1 MAQQHGTAQWL
12 AGRQPKGQQHE
23 QARCVSPSPSLF
35 FSIGM
40 DMQCQHKSHLL
51 TRSRPL
57 PPSFSLFSWLGTGGI
72 HAEQLCSWPWP
83 PRHACLPVAHTT
95 TTQTRHVCRR
105 TPSSCCGVEGGM
117 PANCACVCVCVPHP
131 AASTTLHPV
140 RVGAHICVLIFLE
153 AHCCP
158 LLALLFF
165 VFFHHHVMWRRGRVK
180 RKEAEQPC
188 RAEQSRRAVR

>member
-1 MAQQHGTAQWL
+1 MDEGGGEPATQTQNNNTNKPHTNHSLPLPSFSYHVLHTGHCNKHACTCTVCMMLHQWWGGGEEEGCVCVCGTPARHGTV

-72 HAEQLCSWPWP
+72 HAEQLCSW
-83 PRHACLPVAHTT
+83 
-95 TTQTRHVCRR
+95 
-105 TPSSCCGVEGGM
+105 
-117 PANCACVCVCVPHP
+117 
-131 AASTTLHPV
+131 
-140 RVGAHICVLIFLE
+140 
-153 AHCCP
+153 
-158 LLALLFF
+158 
-165 VFFHHHVMWRRGRVK
+165 
-180 RKEAEQPC
+180 
-188 RAEQSRRAVR
+188 